1 MRDGLRFTLW
11 WLRWPAVMGR
21 SRLRRLCSLGW
32 PMQGCRGEPSY
43 RLRWRSVTSPSWS
56 GLVKSV
62 LVRAET
68 WMGSK
73 EAPLLLKQLRAPGGV
88 AVDSVLQ
95 WLRTGQDSWSLQ
107 RT

>member
-1 MRDGLRFTLW
+1 MACWHETKP
-11 WLRWPAVMGR
+11 PARAVQFGVADAGVTGR
-21 SRLRRLCSLGW
+21 AEL
-32 PMQGCRGEPSY
+32 PVAVAY
-43 RLRWRSVTSPSWS
+43 VTAPSWS

-73 EAPLLLKQLRAPGGV
+73 EAPLLLKQLRAPGG
-88 AVDSVLQ
+88 AEVDSVLR
-95 WLRTGQDSWSLQ
+95 WLRTSRDSWSLQ